1 MSPSPSLPSRTE
13 SDRHGVT
20 GARTEL
26 DRTGESVRASGILYT
41 WTGSGKIVRTSMYW
55 YVPVRTSTQNL
66 DRYILVR
73 TSMYEEHDMR
83 VSHTP
88 RQLSE
93 S

>member
-1 MSPSPSLPSRTE
+1 MPCLNFVGFPDHLE
-13 SDRHGVT
+13 SYTPGQDRAKSYVPVCT
-20 GARTEL
+20 G
-26 DRTGESVRASGILYT
+26 
-41 WTGSGKIVRTSMYW
+41 MYQ

-73 TSMYEEHDMR
+73 TSMYEEQDMR